1 MGTRERKIRILLA
14 DDHLI
19 VRMGMASIL
28 SFEEDMEVVGEAG
41 NGLDAVKMAAEL
53 SPDVVLMDLQMP
65 ELGGADASAKI
76 HEANPN
82 IKILILTTFGTSAD
96 LKKAMDGGAAGALI
110 KNSSQNEIIAAIRGA
125 VVGERTVSSEIRHTL
140 RDLQSIPEL
149 SPRQLEI
156 LNLIAKGFSNS
167 EIAGIAGISLETVK
181 DHIKKILMRLGVSSR
196 TEAASLAIN
205 LNLIGG

>member
-65 ELGGADASAKI
+65 ELGGADATAKI

-140 RDLQSIPEL
+140 SDLQSIPEL

>member
-65 ELGGADASAKI
+65 EFGGADATAKI

>member
-1 MGTRERKIRILLA
+1 
-14 DDHLI
+14 
-19 VRMGMASIL
+19 MGMASIL

-65 ELGGADASAKI
+65 ELGGADATAKI

>member
-65 ELGGADASAKI
+65 ELGGADATAKI

-149 SPRQLEI
+149 SPRQLETQALDAREALCAGCGVGCLSPSGQAPLSI
-156 LNLIAKGFSNS
+156 LYRG
-167 EIAGIAGISLETVK
+167 
-181 DHIKKILMRLGVSSR
+181 
-196 TEAASLAIN
+196 
-205 LNLIGG
+205 

>member
-65 ELGGADASAKI
+65 ELGGADATAKI

-96 LKKAMDGGAAGALI
+96 LKKAMNGGAAGALI

>member
-28 SFEEDMEVVGEAG
+28 SFEEDMEVEGEAG

-65 ELGGADASAKI
+65 ELGGADATAKI

>member
-65 ELGGADASAKI
+65 ELGGADATAKI

-110 KNSSQNEIIAAIRGA
+110 K
-125 VVGERTVSSEIRHTL
+125 

>member
-65 ELGGADASAKI
+65 ELGGADATAKI
-76 HEANPN
+76 HEANPD

-140 RDLQSIPEL
+140 HDLQSIPEL

>member
-65 ELGGADASAKI
+65 ELGGADATAKI
-76 HEANPN
+76 HEANPD

>member
-1 MGTRERKIRILLA
+1 MGSRERKIRILLA

-65 ELGGADASAKI
+65 ELGGADATAKI
-76 HEANPN
+76 HEANPD